1 MKRTGFIIA
10 MIVMAL
16 SSTSVFAQ
24 GKYGADSANCIK
36 YLSFYKDY
44 FKQKSYNE
52 ALPNWREAFKRCPP
66 TANQTM
72 LVDGTTLMRKLI
84 SQNSK
89 NPVYR
94 EKLVDSLMMIHD
106 IRIANYPKYAVTA
119 RNNKGLD
126 LANYVQNDP
135 ERLYKEYGEIIAGN
149 KTKTKPT
156 ILLFY
161 FDSAVELYKNG
172 SLNEEEIIGIYE
184 YCMELLDGVISRYHP
199 INNEENTS
207 QTINVKGTVTVDGKS
222 SSVNASYNV
231 SDVKST
237 EQEMAEEVKKSIE
250 ELFASNNIADCDKL
264 IELYTP
270 KFEADPQNIELAEKI
285 VRFMS
290 AADGC
295 TDNALFISAATSIHK
310 SNPTHASAYTLYKL
324 NASTGKSAEAVKYL
338 QEAIDREDSDAA
350 QDAEYYYELAVY
362 NFKCGNNLAAEQ
374 AAKKVIP
381 LATTSEIKGKTY
393 MLIGTI
399 WGGVRCDGNDIA
411 KRAPYWVAV
420 DYFER
425 AKAADP
431 ELAAEANK
439 RINEYKKYYPLTAD
453 AFMFGVNDGETYQV
467 SCGGFKANTTV
478 RTQN

>member
-126 LANYVQNDP
+126 LANYVQDDP

-149 KTKTKPT
+149 KAKTKPT

-172 SLNEEEIIGIYE
+172 SLNEEEIIGVYE
-184 YCMELLDGVISRYHP
+184 GCIELLSKMDPKDAADKEMVDDMK
-199 INNEENTS
+199 
-207 QTINVKGTVTVDGKS
+207 VK
-222 SSVNASYNV
+222 
-231 SDVKST
+231 
-237 EQEMAEEVKKSIE
+237 IE

-295 TDNALFISAATSIHK
+295 TDNALFISAATSIHR
-310 SNPTHASAYTLYKL
+310 SNPTHASAYMLYKL

-362 NFKCGNNLAAEQ
+362 DFKCGNNLAAEQ

-381 LATTSEIKGKTY
+381 LAATSELKGKTY

>member
-36 YLSFYKDY
+36 YLSFYKYY

-172 SLNEEEIIGIYE
+172 SLDEEEIIGVYE
-184 YCMELLDGVISRYHP
+184 GCMELLSKMDP
-199 INNEENTS
+199 KDAADKEM
-207 QTINVKGTVTVDGKS
+207 VDDMKL
-222 SSVNASYNV
+222 
-231 SDVKST
+231 K
-237 EQEMAEEVKKSIE
+237 IE

>member
-1 MKRTGFIIA
+1 
-10 MIVMAL
+10 
-16 SSTSVFAQ
+16 
-24 GKYGADSANCIK
+24 
-36 YLSFYKDY
+36 
-44 FKQKSYNE
+44 
-52 ALPNWREAFKRCPP
+52 
-66 TANQTM
+66 M

-172 SLNEEEIIGIYE
+172 SLDEEEIIGVYE
-184 YCMELLDGVISRYHP
+184 GCMELLSKMDPKDAADKEMVDDMK
-199 INNEENTS
+199 
-207 QTINVKGTVTVDGKS
+207 VK
-222 SSVNASYNV
+222 
-231 SDVKST
+231 
-237 EQEMAEEVKKSIE
+237 IE

>member
-172 SLNEEEIIGIYE
+172 SLDEEEIIGVYE
-184 YCMELLDGVISRYHP
+184 GCMELLSKMDPKDAADKEMVDDMK
-199 INNEENTS
+199 
-207 QTINVKGTVTVDGKS
+207 VK
-222 SSVNASYNV
+222 
-231 SDVKST
+231 
-237 EQEMAEEVKKSIE
+237 IE

-310 SNPTHASAYTLYKL
+310 SNPTHTSAYTLYKL

-338 QEAIDREDSDAA
+338 QEAIDREDSDVA

-381 LATTSEIKGKTY
+381 LATTSEVKGKTY

>member
-149 KTKTKPT
+149 KTKTKPQ
-156 ILLFY
+156 IFLFY

-172 SLNEEEIIGIYE
+172 SLDEEEIIGVYE
-184 YCMELLDGVISRYHP
+184 GCMELLSKMDP
-199 INNEENTS
+199 KDAADKEM
-207 QTINVKGTVTVDGKS
+207 VDDMKL
-222 SSVNASYNV
+222 
-231 SDVKST
+231 K
-237 EQEMAEEVKKSIE
+237 IE

-425 AKAADP
+425 AKVADP

>member
-172 SLNEEEIIGIYE
+172 SLDEEEIIGVYE
-184 YCMELLDGVISRYHP
+184 GCMELLSKMDP
-199 INNEENTS
+199 KDAADKEM
-207 QTINVKGTVTVDGKS
+207 VDDMKL
-222 SSVNASYNV
+222 
-231 SDVKST
+231 K
-237 EQEMAEEVKKSIE
+237 IE

-411 KRAPYWVAV
+411 KRAPYWGAV

>member
-172 SLNEEEIIGIYE
+172 SLDEEEIIGVYE
-184 YCMELLDGVISRYHP
+184 GCMELLSKMDP
-199 INNEENTS
+199 KDAADKEM
-207 QTINVKGTVTVDGKS
+207 VDDMKL
-222 SSVNASYNV
+222 
-231 SDVKST
+231 K
-237 EQEMAEEVKKSIE
+237 IE

-381 LATTSEIKGKTY
+381 LATTSEIKGKSY

>member
-135 ERLYKEYGEIIAGN
+135 ERLYKEYSEIIAGN

-172 SLNEEEIIGIYE
+172 SLDEEEIIGVYE
-184 YCMELLDGVISRYHP
+184 GCMELLSKMDPKDAADKEMVDDMK
-199 INNEENTS
+199 
-207 QTINVKGTVTVDGKS
+207 VK
-222 SSVNASYNV
+222 
-231 SDVKST
+231 
-237 EQEMAEEVKKSIE
+237 IE

-338 QEAIDREDSDAA
+338 QEAIDREDSDVA

>member
-94 EKLVDSLMMIHD
+94 EKLVDSLMMIHN

-172 SLNEEEIIGIYE
+172 SLDEEEIIGVYE
-184 YCMELLDGVISRYHP
+184 GCMELLSKMDPKDAADKEMVDDMK
-199 INNEENTS
+199 
-207 QTINVKGTVTVDGKS
+207 VK
-222 SSVNASYNV
+222 
-231 SDVKST
+231 
-237 EQEMAEEVKKSIE
+237 IE

>member
-172 SLNEEEIIGIYE
+172 SLNEEEIIGVYE
-184 YCMELLDGVISRYHP
+184 GCIELLSKMDPKDAADKEMVDDMK
-199 INNEENTS
+199 
-207 QTINVKGTVTVDGKS
+207 VK
-222 SSVNASYNV
+222 
-231 SDVKST
+231 
-237 EQEMAEEVKKSIE
+237 IE

-310 SNPTHASAYTLYKL
+310 SNPTHTSAYTLYKL

-453 AFMFGVNDGETYQV
+453 AFMFGVNDGEIYQV

>member
-1 MKRTGFIIA
+1 

-172 SLNEEEIIGIYE
+172 SLDEEEIIGVYE
-184 YCMELLDGVISRYHP
+184 GCMELLSKMDPKDAADKEMVDDMK
-199 INNEENTS
+199 
-207 QTINVKGTVTVDGKS
+207 VK
-222 SSVNASYNV
+222 
-231 SDVKST
+231 
-237 EQEMAEEVKKSIE
+237 IE

-425 AKAADP
+425 AKATDP

>member
-1 MKRTGFIIA
+1 

-135 ERLYKEYGEIIAGN
+135 ERLYKEYDEIIAGN

-172 SLNEEEIIGIYE
+172 SLDEEEIIGVYE
-184 YCMELLDGVISRYHP
+184 GCMELLSKMDP
-199 INNEENTS
+199 KDAADKEM
-207 QTINVKGTVTVDGKS
+207 VDDMKL
-222 SSVNASYNV
+222 
-231 SDVKST
+231 K
-237 EQEMAEEVKKSIE
+237 IE

>member
-172 SLNEEEIIGIYE
+172 SLDEEEIIGVYE
-184 YCMELLDGVISRYHP
+184 GCMELLSKMDP
-199 INNEENTS
+199 KDAADKEM
-207 QTINVKGTVTVDGKS
+207 VDDMKL
-222 SSVNASYNV
+222 
-231 SDVKST
+231 K
-237 EQEMAEEVKKSIE
+237 IE

-381 LATTSEIKGKTY
+381 LATNSEIKGKTY

>member
-52 ALPNWREAFKRCPP
+52 ALPNWREAFKCCPP

-172 SLNEEEIIGIYE
+172 SLNEEEIIGVYE
-184 YCMELLDGVISRYHP
+184 GCMELLSKMDPKDAADKEMVDDMK
-199 INNEENTS
+199 
-207 QTINVKGTVTVDGKS
+207 VK
-222 SSVNASYNV
+222 
-231 SDVKST
+231 
-237 EQEMAEEVKKSIE
+237 IE

>member
-172 SLNEEEIIGIYE
+172 SLDEEEIIGVYE
-184 YCMELLDGVISRYHP
+184 GCMELLSKMDPKDAADKEMVDDMK
-199 INNEENTS
+199 
-207 QTINVKGTVTVDGKS
+207 VK
-222 SSVNASYNV
+222 
-231 SDVKST
+231 
-237 EQEMAEEVKKSIE
+237 IE

-295 TDNALFISAATSIHK
+295 TDNALFIAAATSIHK
-310 SNPTHASAYTLYKL
+310 SNPTHTSAYTLYKL

>member
-84 SQNSK
+84 SQNAK

-172 SLNEEEIIGIYE
+172 SLDEEEIIGVYE
-184 YCMELLDGVISRYHP
+184 GCMELLSKMDP
-199 INNEENTS
+199 KDAADKEM
-207 QTINVKGTVTVDGKS
+207 VDDMKL
-222 SSVNASYNV
+222 
-231 SDVKST
+231 K
-237 EQEMAEEVKKSIE
+237 IE

>member
-1 MKRTGFIIA
+1 

-89 NPVYR
+89 KPVYR

-172 SLNEEEIIGIYE
+172 SLYEEEIIGVYE
-184 YCMELLDGVISRYHP
+184 GCMELLSKMDP
-199 INNEENTS
+199 KDAADKEM
-207 QTINVKGTVTVDGKS
+207 VDDMKL
-222 SSVNASYNV
+222 
-231 SDVKST
+231 K
-237 EQEMAEEVKKSIE
+237 IE

>member
-172 SLNEEEIIGIYE
+172 SLDEEEIIGVYE
-184 YCMELLDGVISRYHP
+184 GCMELLSKMDP
-199 INNEENTS
+199 KDAADKEM
-207 QTINVKGTVTVDGKS
+207 VDDMKL
-222 SSVNASYNV
+222 
-231 SDVKST
+231 K
-237 EQEMAEEVKKSIE
+237 IE

-362 NFKCGNNLAAEQ
+362 NFKCGNNLVAEQ

>member
-172 SLNEEEIIGIYE
+172 SLDEEEIIGVYE
-184 YCMELLDGVISRYHP
+184 GCMELLSKMDP
-199 INNEENTS
+199 KDAADKEM
-207 QTINVKGTVTVDGKS
+207 VDDMKL
-222 SSVNASYNV
+222 
-231 SDVKST
+231 K
-237 EQEMAEEVKKSIE
+237 IE

>member
-1 MKRTGFIIA
+1 

-172 SLNEEEIIGIYE
+172 SLDEEEIIGVYE
-184 YCMELLDGVISRYHP
+184 GCMELLSKMDP
-199 INNEENTS
+199 KDAADKEM
-207 QTINVKGTVTVDGKS
+207 VDDMKL
-222 SSVNASYNV
+222 
-231 SDVKST
+231 K
-237 EQEMAEEVKKSIE
+237 IE

-295 TDNALFISAATSIHK
+295 TDNALFISAATSIHN

>member
-172 SLNEEEIIGIYE
+172 SLDEEEIIGVYE
-184 YCMELLDGVISRYHP
+184 GCMELLSKMDP
-199 INNEENTS
+199 KDAADKEM
-207 QTINVKGTVTVDGKS
+207 VDDMKL
-222 SSVNASYNV
+222 
-231 SDVKST
+231 K
-237 EQEMAEEVKKSIE
+237 IE

-270 KFEADPQNIELAEKI
+270 KFEADPRNIELAEKI

>member
-1 MKRTGFIIA
+1 

-172 SLNEEEIIGIYE
+172 SLNEEEIIGVYE
-184 YCMELLDGVISRYHP
+184 GCMELLSKMDPKDAADKEMVDDMK
-199 INNEENTS
+199 
-207 QTINVKGTVTVDGKS
+207 VK
-222 SSVNASYNV
+222 
-231 SDVKST
+231 
-237 EQEMAEEVKKSIE
+237 IE

-270 KFEADPQNIELAEKI
+270 KFESDPQNIELAEKI

-295 TDNALFISAATSIHK
+295 TDNALFIAAATSIHK

-381 LATTSEIKGKTY
+381 LATTSEVKGKTY

>member
-1 MKRTGFIIA
+1 

-126 LANYVQNDP
+126 LANYVQDDP

-172 SLNEEEIIGIYE
+172 SLDEEEIIGVYE
-184 YCMELLDGVISRYHP
+184 GCMELLSKMDPKDAADKEMVDDMK
-199 INNEENTS
+199 
-207 QTINVKGTVTVDGKS
+207 VK
-222 SSVNASYNV
+222 
-231 SDVKST
+231 
-237 EQEMAEEVKKSIE
+237 IE

>member
-172 SLNEEEIIGIYE
+172 SLDEEEIIGVYE
-184 YCMELLDGVISRYHP
+184 GCMELLSKMDPKDAADKEMVDDMK
-199 INNEENTS
+199 
-207 QTINVKGTVTVDGKS
+207 VK
-222 SSVNASYNV
+222 
-231 SDVKST
+231 
-237 EQEMAEEVKKSIE
+237 IE

-270 KFEADPQNIELAEKI
+270 KFEVDPQNIELAEKI

>member
-172 SLNEEEIIGIYE
+172 SLNEEEIIGVYE
-184 YCMELLDGVISRYHP
+184 GCIELLSKMDPKDAADKEMVDDMK
-199 INNEENTS
+199 
-207 QTINVKGTVTVDGKS
+207 VK
-222 SSVNASYNV
+222 
-231 SDVKST
+231 
-237 EQEMAEEVKKSIE
+237 IE

-295 TDNALFISAATSIHK
+295 TDNALFIAAATSIHK

-381 LATTSEIKGKTY
+381 LATTSEVKGKTY

>member
-172 SLNEEEIIGIYE
+172 SLNEEEIIGVYE
-184 YCMELLDGVISRYHP
+184 GCMELLSKMDPKDAADKEMVDDMK
-199 INNEENTS
+199 
-207 QTINVKGTVTVDGKS
+207 VK
-222 SSVNASYNV
+222 
-231 SDVKST
+231 
-237 EQEMAEEVKKSIE
+237 IE

-381 LATTSEIKGKTY
+381 LATTSEVKGKTY

>member
-1 MKRTGFIIA
+1 
-10 MIVMAL
+10 MIVMAP

-24 GKYGADSANCIK
+24 GKYGAASANCIK

-172 SLNEEEIIGIYE
+172 SLDEEEIIGVYE
-184 YCMELLDGVISRYHP
+184 GCMELLSKMDP
-199 INNEENTS
+199 KDAADKEM
-207 QTINVKGTVTVDGKS
+207 VDDMKL
-222 SSVNASYNV
+222 
-231 SDVKST
+231 K
-237 EQEMAEEVKKSIE
+237 IE

>member
-94 EKLVDSLMMIHD
+94 EKLVDSLRMIHD

-172 SLNEEEIIGIYE
+172 SLDEEEIIGVYE
-184 YCMELLDGVISRYHP
+184 GCMELLSKMDP
-199 INNEENTS
+199 KDAADKEM
-207 QTINVKGTVTVDGKS
+207 VDDMKL
-222 SSVNASYNV
+222 
-231 SDVKST
+231 K
-237 EQEMAEEVKKSIE
+237 IE

>member
-119 RNNKGLD
+119 RNNNGLD

-172 SLNEEEIIGIYE
+172 SLDEEEIIGVYE
-184 YCMELLDGVISRYHP
+184 GCMELLSKMDP
-199 INNEENTS
+199 KDAADKEM
-207 QTINVKGTVTVDGKS
+207 VDDMKL
-222 SSVNASYNV
+222 
-231 SDVKST
+231 K
-237 EQEMAEEVKKSIE
+237 IE

>member
-172 SLNEEEIIGIYE
+172 SLNEEEIIGVYE
-184 YCMELLDGVISRYHP
+184 GCIELLSKMDP
-199 INNEENTS
+199 KDAADKEM
-207 QTINVKGTVTVDGKS
+207 VDDMK
-222 SSVNASYNV
+222 A
-231 SDVKST
+231 K
-237 EQEMAEEVKKSIE
+237 IE

-270 KFEADPQNIELAEKI
+270 KFESDPQNIELAEKI

-295 TDNALFISAATSIHK
+295 TDNALFIAAATSIHK

-381 LATTSEIKGKTY
+381 LATTSEVKGKTY

>member
-172 SLNEEEIIGIYE
+172 SLNEEEIIGVYE
-184 YCMELLDGVISRYHP
+184 GCMELLSKMDPKDAADKEMVDDMK
-199 INNEENTS
+199 
-207 QTINVKGTVTVDGKS
+207 VK
-222 SSVNASYNV
+222 
-231 SDVKST
+231 
-237 EQEMAEEVKKSIE
+237 IE

>member
-172 SLNEEEIIGIYE
+172 SLDEEEIIGVYE
-184 YCMELLDGVISRYHP
+184 GSMELLSKMDPKDAADKEMVDDMK
-199 INNEENTS
+199 
-207 QTINVKGTVTVDGKS
+207 VK
-222 SSVNASYNV
+222 
-231 SDVKST
+231 
-237 EQEMAEEVKKSIE
+237 IE

>member
-10 MIVMAL
+10 MIVMTL

-172 SLNEEEIIGIYE
+172 SLNEEEIIGVYE
-184 YCMELLDGVISRYHP
+184 GCMELLSNMDPKDAADKEMVDDMK
-199 INNEENTS
+199 
-207 QTINVKGTVTVDGKS
+207 VK
-222 SSVNASYNV
+222 
-231 SDVKST
+231 
-237 EQEMAEEVKKSIE
+237 IE

-295 TDNALFISAATSIHK
+295 TDNALFIAAATSIHK
-310 SNPTHASAYTLYKL
+310 SNPTHTSAYTLYKL

-381 LATTSEIKGKTY
+381 LATTSEVKGKTY

>member
-106 IRIANYPKYAVTA
+106 IRITNYPKYAVTA

-172 SLNEEEIIGIYE
+172 SLDEEEIIGVYE
-184 YCMELLDGVISRYHP
+184 GCMELLSKMDPKDAADKEMVDDMK
-199 INNEENTS
+199 
-207 QTINVKGTVTVDGKS
+207 VK
-222 SSVNASYNV
+222 
-231 SDVKST
+231 
-237 EQEMAEEVKKSIE
+237 IE

>member
-126 LANYVQNDP
+126 LANYVQDDP

-172 SLNEEEIIGIYE
+172 SLDEEEIIGVYE
-184 YCMELLDGVISRYHP
+184 GCMELLSKMDPKDAADKEMVDDMK
-199 INNEENTS
+199 
-207 QTINVKGTVTVDGKS
+207 VK
-222 SSVNASYNV
+222 
-231 SDVKST
+231 
-237 EQEMAEEVKKSIE
+237 IE

>member
-172 SLNEEEIIGIYE
+172 SLNEEEIIGVYE
-184 YCMELLDGVISRYHP
+184 GCIELLSKMDPKDATDKEMVDDMK
-199 INNEENTS
+199 
-207 QTINVKGTVTVDGKS
+207 VK
-222 SSVNASYNV
+222 
-231 SDVKST
+231 
-237 EQEMAEEVKKSIE
+237 IE

-295 TDNALFISAATSIHK
+295 TDNALFIAAATSIHK
-310 SNPTHASAYTLYKL
+310 SNPTHTSAYTLYKL

-381 LATTSEIKGKTY
+381 LATTSEVKGKTY

>member
-172 SLNEEEIIGIYE
+172 SLNEEEIIGVYE
-184 YCMELLDGVISRYHP
+184 GCIELLSKMDPKDAADKEMVDDMK
-199 INNEENTS
+199 
-207 QTINVKGTVTVDGKS
+207 VK
-222 SSVNASYNV
+222 
-231 SDVKST
+231 
-237 EQEMAEEVKKSIE
+237 IE

-310 SNPTHASAYTLYKL
+310 SNPTHTSAYTLYKL

-381 LATTSEIKGKTY
+381 LATTSEVKGKTY

>member
-172 SLNEEEIIGIYE
+172 SLDEEEIIGVYE
-184 YCMELLDGVISRYHP
+184 GCMELLSKMDP
-199 INNEENTS
+199 KDAADKEM
-207 QTINVKGTVTVDGKS
+207 VDDMKL
-222 SSVNASYNV
+222 
-231 SDVKST
+231 K
-237 EQEMAEEVKKSIE
+237 IE

-374 AAKKVIP
+374 AAKKVIT